1 MPRVRRSRRVR
12 IAYRWLALSFA
23 GLGSLGLVLP
33 LVPTTPFLLAALWA
47 AHRSSPTLA
56 MKIRRHRHFGP
67 VIEAWE
73 QHRAVPVHVKVIGI
87 ALMSLSWFKL
97 WWFDAPPPLL
107 AGMGLGFLVL
117 TTLLLSRPS
126 PPNPSSNS
134 SAASAGEAKH
144 QDQADHRRRAP

>member
-1 MPRVRRSRRVR
+1 
-12 IAYRWLALSFA
+12 LSLA

-73 QHRAVPVHVKVIGI
+73 QHRAVPVHVKAIGI
-87 ALMSLSWFKL
+87 ALMSLSWLKL
-97 WWFDAPPPLL
+97 WWFDAPTPLL
-107 AGMGLGFLVL
+107 VGLGAGF
-117 TTLLLSRPS
+117 LLLTVLLLGRPS
-126 PPNPSSNS
+126 PPKSIQGARAGSSS
-134 SAASAGEAKH
+134 EAQH
-144 QDQADHRRRAP
+144 QRQTDDRGQ

>member
-126 PPNPSSNS
+126 PPKSVSSPPAS
-134 SAASAGEAKH
+134 SSGEAQH
-144 QDQADHRRRAP
+144 QSQADDRGQDP